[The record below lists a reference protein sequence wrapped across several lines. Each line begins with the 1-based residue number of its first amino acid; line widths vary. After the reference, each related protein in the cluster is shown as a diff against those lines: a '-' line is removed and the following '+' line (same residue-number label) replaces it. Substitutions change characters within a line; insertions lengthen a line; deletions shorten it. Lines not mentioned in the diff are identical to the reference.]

1 MPYKIAFL
9 SKYPPIEGG
18 ISSKTYWLAR
28 GLALRGHEIHVI
40 THDITAGREYSIK
53 DDMEIPEDSLNIQV
67 HRTQLDIPWHI
78 PEDNEYSLS
87 LINTAIRVVNEQEI
101 EILDSGYLVPYGIA
115 GDITKLSTQIPHIIR
130 HGGSDLEKFLK
141 QKHLQPLLNLAL
153 SNADAVITNRLHVN
167 LFEHL
172 TANLVF
178 QPPYIPDESA
188 FVPRNKLQLRRRLA
202 VIGKINYHWQHK
214 SLKLI
219 AKIMENLADKFECVI
234 YGQGNGIDSF
244 KESLK
249 QDNLSNFKWSSFV
262 GPWKMPG
269 VLSQVD
275 AIFVFE
281 SNLPNP
287 VFSNLVLEAA
297 WMGVGI
303 ITDRQDFTDTYR
315 DIVTLNKN
323 QVLVVSPTD
332 SELSAELITRWVQD
346 RISAELDLQ
355 PLVSFKDYLSTNEE
369 LYASIIQS
377 DSNRH

>member
-1 MPYKIAFL
+1 M
-9 SKYPPIEGG
+9 
-18 ISSKTYWLAR
+18 
-28 GLALRGHEIHVI
+28 
-40 THDITAGREYSIK
+40 
-53 DDMEIPEDSLNIQV
+53 
-67 HRTQLDIPWHI
+67 
-78 PEDNEYSLS
+78 
-87 LINTAIRVVNEQEI
+87 
-101 EILDSGYLVPYGIA
+101 PYGIA
-115 GDITKLSTQIPHIIR
+115 GYITKLSTRIPHVIR

-141 QKHLQPLLNLAL
+141 EKNLQSLVNLTL
-153 SNADAVITNRLHVN
+153 SDADAVITNRLHAN

-172 TANLVF
+172 TSKLVF
-178 QPPYIPDESA
+178 QPAYVPDENA
-188 FVPRNKLQLRRRLA
+188 FAPRNGTQAQYRLA

-219 AKIMENLADKFECVI
+219 AKIMEKLADKFECVI
-234 YGQGNGIDSF
+234 YGQGNGINSY

-262 GPWKMPG
+262 GPWEMPG

-281 SNLPNP
+281 SNLPNH

-315 DIVTLNKN
+315 DIVTFNTN

-346 RISAELDLQ
+346 RISTEPDLQ
-355 PLVSFKDYLSTNEE
+355 PLVSFQEFLLSNEVV
-369 LYASIIQS
+369 YADVLNNVSG
-377 DSNRH
+377 

>member
-1 MPYKIAFL
+1 MHYKIAFL
-9 SKYPPIEGG
+9 SKFPPIEGG

-28 GLALRGHEIHVI
+28 GLALKGHEIHVI

-53 DDMEIPEDSLNIQV
+53 DDIEIPKDSLNIQV

-87 LINTAIRVVNEQEI
+87 LINTAVRVVKEQEI

-115 GDITKLSTQIPHIIR
+115 GYITKLSTQIPHIIR

-141 QKHLQPLLNLAL
+141 QKNLQPLLDLAL
-153 SNADAVITNRLHVN
+153 SNADAVITNRFHVN

-262 GPWKMPG
+262 GPWEMPG

-287 VFSNLVLEAA
+287 VFSNLVLEAV

-315 DIVTLNKN
+315 DIVTFNKN

-346 RISAELDLQ
+346 RISTEPDLQ
-355 PLVSFKDYLSTNEE
+355 PLVSFQEFLLANEVV
-369 LYASIIQS
+369 YS
-377 DSNRH
+377 DVLNNVSG